1 MTLMGKLNWYMPRW
15 LDRAV
20 PQLSIEG
27 AEYFA
32 ERDAQ
37 AAPQRAPVPVGGAE
51 H

>member
-1 MTLMGKLNWYMPRW
+1 
-15 LDRAV
+15 V
-20 PQLSIEG
+20 SIEG

-37 AAPQRAPVPVGGAE
+37 AAPQPEPVPAGSAE